1 MLFDRENELEELNFV
16 LGESGAQFLTVSGR
30 RRLGKTTLLVEWA
43 KSTGL
48 PAVYWV
54 ASRVSSVQL
63 LRSFSQSLYNHGH
76 PDAPADPEFSYP
88 TWEMALGQMA
98 ELARGQRLVVILDEF
113 SYAVEVEPAL
123 PSLLQNAWDHLLKG
137 TRIRLILC
145 GSHVGMMEKLHVYQ
159 APLFGRITGQL
170 RVGPLPFSA
179 LGDFLP
185 NYPLDR
191 LVAVYAMFGGVP
203 AYLER
208 FTDRLSLAE
217 NVRRHLFRPTG
228 MFRTDPQYL
237 LHDEVQQPHNY
248 LAVLLAIAAGNHTQ
262 NDIIKASG
270 LERVTPYLARLQELA
285 FVRREIPVT
294 VHPEKRSASRK
305 GRYDLVDPYLR
316 FYYRF
321 FHPNQHLLEQG
332 LHDWLWT
339 LIGEQ
344 LPSYV
349 GLHAFEELCREWVLV
364 KARANELPFMPE
376 RVGRHWSPDA
386 QVDVVAINWRLK
398 HILLGEAKWTRARTS
413 RDIVRRLVSKT
424 KTVVPDVGD
433 GWTVHYAFF
442 ARSGFTEAAATEGRR
457 HGALMVD
464 LDILGRDLSA

>member
-1 MLFDRENELEELNFV
+1 MLFDREKELDELNFV
-16 LGESGAQFLTVSGR
+16 LDEPGSYFLTVSGR
-30 RRLGKTTLLVEWA
+30 RRLGKTTLLLEWA

-63 LRSFSQSLYNHGH
+63 LRSFSQSLYNHAH
-76 PDAPADPEFSYP
+76 PDAPADPDFAYP
-88 TWEMALGQMA
+88 SWEMALRQMA
-98 ELARGQRLVVILDEF
+98 ELARDQKLIVILDEF
-113 SYAVEVEPAL
+113 PYAVEVEPAL
-123 PSLLQNAWDHLLKG
+123 PSLLQNAWDHLLKQ
-137 TRIRLILC
+137 TEIRLVLC

-179 LGDFLP
+179 LKDFLP
-185 NYPLDR
+185 DYPLDR
-191 LVAVYAMFGGVP
+191 RVAVYAMLGGVP

-208 FTDRLSLAE
+208 FSDRLSLAE

-237 LHDEVQQPHNY
+237 LHDEVQQPHNF
-248 LAVLLAIAAGNHTQ
+248 LAVMLAIAAGNHAQ

-270 LERVTPYLARLQELA
+270 LERVTAYLARLQELA

-294 VHPEKRSASRK
+294 VPPEKGSVSRR
-305 GRYDLVDPYLR
+305 GRYDLADPYLR

-321 FHPNQHLLEQG
+321 IHPHQHLLEQG

-349 GLHAFEELCREWVLV
+349 GLYAFEELCREWVLA

-376 RVGRHWSPDA
+376 RVGSHWSSEA

-398 HILLGEAKWTRARTS
+398 HILLGEAKWTRPQTGREV
-413 RDIVRRLVSKT
+413 VRKLVSKT
-424 KTVVPDVGD
+424 KSVVPDGGE
-433 GWTVHYAFF
+433 GWKVHYAFF
-442 ARSGFTEAAATEGRR
+442 ARSGFTEAAASEARQ
-457 HGALMVD
+457 HGALMVNLNTLGGD
-464 LDILGRDLSA
+464 LGA

>member
-1 MLFDRENELEELNFV
+1 MLFDREKELKELNFV
-16 LGESGAQFLTVSGR
+16 LSESGSHFLTVSGR
-30 RRLGKTTLLVEWA
+30 RRLGKTALLVEWA

-48 PAVYWV
+48 PTVYWV

-63 LRSFSQSLYNHGH
+63 LRSFSQSLYNHAH
-76 PDAPADPEFSYP
+76 PDVPADPEFAYP
-88 TWEMALGQMA
+88 TWEMALRQMA
-98 ELARGQRLVVILDEF
+98 ELARGQQVIVILDEF
-113 SYAVEVEPAL
+113 PYAVEVEPAL
-123 PSLLQNAWDHLLKG
+123 PSLLQNAWDHLLKQ
-137 TRIRLILC
+137 TQIRLILC

-179 LGDFLP
+179 LGDFMP

-191 LVAVYAMFGGVP
+191 RVAVYAMLGGVP

-208 FTDRLSLAE
+208 FSDQLSLAE
-217 NVRRHLFRPTG
+217 NVRRHLFRVTG

-262 NDIIKASG
+262 NDIVKASG
-270 LERVTPYLARLQELA
+270 LERVTAYLARLQELA

-294 VHPEKRSASRK
+294 VHPEKRFASRK
-305 GRYDLVDPYLR
+305 GRYDLADPYLR

-321 FHPNQHLLEQG
+321 IHPNQHLLEQG
-332 LHDWLWT
+332 LHDWLWN

-349 GLHAFEELCREWVLV
+349 GLYAFEELCREWVLV

-376 RVGRHWSPDA
+376 RVGSHWSPDA

-398 HILLGEAKWTRARTS
+398 HVLLAEAKWTRHGVS

-424 KTVVPDVGD
+424 KAVVPDGGE

-442 ARSGFTEAAATEGRR
+442 ARLGFTEAAATEARQ

-464 LDILGRDLSA
+464 LDTLGGDLGA